1 MKKRARRRVCALVLS
16 LNLLA
21 FPSQAEE
28 HSQLLPLKRVR
39 LYEVG
44 VGYFE
49 RSGSLRDHSDLGLSL
64 PQSQLDDALGSLVI
78 LGGAG
83 KARIS
88 GIEFES
94 RDSTALARAEA
105 ALPADPAAA
114 LEFASV
120 LRSFRGIEV
129 EVRQRGTSVRG
140 RLVDLISL
148 AQASAEH
155 CAVVAPAPD
164 AKNGPSPPPSA
175 CVPAR
180 DASLV
185 VLSADG
191 TLSRL
196 VLSEVASVRALDAG
210 VASRLARAL
219 DAVAGR
225 STGFGHE
232 ILHLHGSGSAV
243 LTLGYVAEAPIFRP
257 SYRLVLD
264 AAGKAGKLQGF
275 ALIHNDTDEA
285 WRGVKLELVNGRP
298 SSFLYPLAAPRY
310 ARRPLVTP
318 SEPLTTVPQLLRRT
332 PDDAWAPDP
341 DQISG
346 EEIGDAFGS
355 GGLGLTGTGEGGG
368 GRGEGIGLGSVGT
381 IGHGAGA
388 SDVLGVGN
396 LTNLSSATGVE
407 GAAQFLYA
415 LGAPIDLGAHASAL
429 VPFVD
434 ESLTLTRV
442 TWFGDDDNGETA
454 VRLVNSSTQT
464 LPAGVLSVFS
474 EAGFS
479 GSSLLSRTKPGQTR
493 VLRFG
498 RDLDV
503 TLERAF
509 HDQSREPRR
518 YAFEAGQLSEHD
530 LRKSQVRCKLE
541 NQSVAERT
549 VSVAL
554 NIVANARVEGAD
566 DAAYDSALGRAI
578 VSLHVPA
585 GANVVRELNVT
596 EGIVTPI
603 PTAEVTAE
611 FLKHAAAL
619 DTIAKPERLILQ
631 RAADALYQSEIRRGA
646 LPKRKAEIEEAL
658 SDATRFESHVRA
670 LGPSSDEGHLAA
682 EHLRRTEEHL
692 SVLRQRVRAL
702 ESEVTEYE
710 ARARAALEGL
720 GHGAPLNVEQGLEP
734 IAHGGG

>member
-1 MKKRARRRVCALVLS
+1 M
-16 LNLLA
+16 
-21 FPSQAEE
+21 
-28 HSQLLPLKRVR
+28 KRVR

-129 EVRQRGTSVRG
+129 EVRQRGSNVRG
-140 RLVDLISL
+140 RLVDVISL

-155 CAVVAPAPD
+155 CAAVAASAS
-164 AKNGPSPPPSA
+164 AKDGSATPSA
-175 CVPAR
+175 CIPTR

-185 VLSADG
+185 VLGADG

-196 VLSEVASVRALDAG
+196 VLSEVASVRALDAD

-243 LTLGYVAEAPIFRP
+243 LTLGYVAEAPVFRP

-264 AAGKAGKLQGF
+264 ASGKAGKLQGF

-346 EEIGDAFGS
+346 DEVGDAFGS
-355 GGLGLTGTGEGGG
+355 GGLGLTGTGEGG
-368 GRGEGIGLGSVGT
+368 
-381 IGHGAGA
+381 
-388 SDVLGVGN
+388 
-396 LTNLSSATGVE
+396 
-407 GAAQFLYA
+407 
-415 LGAPIDLGAHASAL
+415 
-429 VPFVD
+429 
-434 ESLTLTRV
+434 
-442 TWFGDDDNGETA
+442 
-454 VRLVNSSTQT
+454 
-464 LPAGVLSVFS
+464 
-474 EAGFS
+474 
-479 GSSLLSRTKPGQTR
+479 
-493 VLRFG
+493 
-498 RDLDV
+498 
-503 TLERAF
+503 
-509 HDQSREPRR
+509 
-518 YAFEAGQLSEHD
+518 
-530 LRKSQVRCKLE
+530 
-541 NQSVAERT
+541 
-549 VSVAL
+549 
-554 NIVANARVEGAD
+554 
-566 DAAYDSALGRAI
+566 
-578 VSLHVPA
+578 
-585 GANVVRELNVT
+585 
-596 EGIVTPI
+596 
-603 PTAEVTAE
+603 
-611 FLKHAAAL
+611 
-619 DTIAKPERLILQ
+619 
-631 RAADALYQSEIRRGA
+631 
-646 LPKRKAEIEEAL
+646 
-658 SDATRFESHVRA
+658 
-670 LGPSSDEGHLAA
+670 
-682 EHLRRTEEHL
+682 
-692 SVLRQRVRAL
+692 
-702 ESEVTEYE
+702 
-710 ARARAALEGL
+710 
-720 GHGAPLNVEQGLEP
+720 
-734 IAHGGG
+734 

>member
-1 MKKRARRRVCALVLS
+1 MKKRARPRVCALVLS

-28 HSQLLPLKRVR
+28 RSELLPLKRVR

-129 EVRQRGTSVRG
+129 EVRQRGSNVRG
-140 RLVDLISL
+140 RLVDVISL

-155 CAVVAPAPD
+155 CAAVAASAS
-164 AKNGPSPPPSA
+164 AKDGSATPSA
-175 CVPAR
+175 CIPTR

-185 VLSADG
+185 VLGADG

-196 VLSEVASVRALDAG
+196 VLSEVASVRALDAD

-243 LTLGYVAEAPIFRP
+243 LTLGYVAEAPVFRP

-264 AAGKAGKLQGF
+264 ASGKAGKLQGF

-346 EEIGDAFGS
+346 DEVGDAFGS

-388 SDVLGVGN
+388 SDVLDVGN
-396 LTNLSSATGVE
+396 LTNLSNATGVE

-442 TWFGDDDNGETA
+442 TWFGDDDSGETA

-503 TLERAF
+503 TLDRAF
-509 HDQSREPRR
+509 HDQSREPRH

-530 LRKSQVRCKLE
+530 LRKSKVRCTLE

-566 DAAYDSALGRAI
+566 DAAYDSALGRAV
-578 VSLHVPA
+578 VSFHVAA
-585 GANVVRELNVT
+585 GASVVRELNVT

-603 PTAEVTAE
+603 PNADVTAE

-619 DTIAKPERLILQ
+619 DTIAKPERVILQ
-631 RAADALYQSEIRRGA
+631 RAADALYQAEIRRGA

-658 SDATRFESHVRA
+658 TDATRFESHVRA

-702 ESEVTEYE
+702 DSEVTEYE
-710 ARARAALEGL
+710 ARTRVELEGL
-720 GHGAPLNVEQGLEP
+720 GHGAPLNVEHGLEP
-734 IAHGGG
+734 LAHGGG